1 MLYYDGKGW
10 KNTLAAKHGIKRI
23 PAMWL
28 VDKEGKIASIKA
40 RSGLEAQVEALLA
53 K

>member
-1 MLYYDGKGW
+1 
-10 KNTLAAKHGIKRI
+10 
-23 PAMWL
+23 MWL
-28 VDKEGKIASIKA
+28 VDKEGKLVTTNA